1 MKKAVFEEICTN
13 VHFVGNVR
21 YKRPVWTENDY
32 LTCFGSCPCA
42 FLRCWL
48 RFLGLVNGSAAPLLH
63 PATGHGNG
71 PTLSGLPGHT
81 LQCSLLLLALK
92 KSPAPHPSHF
102 LSAFFQFLVCDAVL
116 LKTSQVHKHCFTALP
131 GTKDIPFFSTCLQM
145 FS

>member
-1 MKKAVFEEICTN
+1 MSTSSDHLGWKMSTYTRKTMERAVFEEICTN
-13 VHFVGNVR
+13 VHFDGNVR
-21 YKRPVWTENDY
+21 YKRPVWKENDY
-32 LTCFGSCPCA
+32 LTCFRSCPCT

-81 LQCSLLLLALK
+81 LQCSLLLLAFR

-102 LSAFFQFLVCDAVL
+102 LSAFFNLSGRSSASSSEL
-116 LKTSQVHKHCFTALP
+116 NPMAA
-131 GTKDIPFFSTCLQM
+131 
-145 FS
+145 